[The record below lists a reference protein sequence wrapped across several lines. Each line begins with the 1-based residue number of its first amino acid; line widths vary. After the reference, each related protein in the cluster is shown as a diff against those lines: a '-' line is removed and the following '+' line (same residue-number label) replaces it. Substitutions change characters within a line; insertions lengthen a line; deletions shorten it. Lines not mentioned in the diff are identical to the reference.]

1 MIDYPT
7 FCRIHQLRDQDRLSF
22 AQIAAELG
30 LHPETVSVWAARP
43 TYQQR
48 KPALRASKLDPFK
61 GTVARLLGRHP
72 YSASQL
78 LSLLREEGYTGG
90 ASILRHHVARVR
102 PRARQAFLRLQFAPG
117 QAAQVDWGSAG
128 FLQIGNTRARLS
140 FFVMV
145 LCYSRRLYLEFTLRE
160 SQEHFLSAHHNAWVF
175 FGGVPQEVIVDNCK
189 VAGLKH
195 RRGEAPVFNPRYLD
209 FARHYGFRPR
219 ACNPLSPH
227 EKGRVERA
235 VGYVKAHFLAG
246 RTLGSLDAI
255 NAEARL
261 WMSSVANRRIHGDT
275 GKTPDELFTQETLQP
290 LNPNAYDVGTLHAL
304 RSSRTCRVRF
314 DANTYSVPA
323 QHAQQL
329 LQLQAYPDRIRIL
342 DGGQRL
348 VAEHLR
354 CYERSRDFELP
365 GHVEPLL
372 AQRLRAHQQRQ
383 LIRFLALGPAA
394 PAYWEGLRERR
405 PDALI
410 QVQRI
415 VTLSEVHGPEA
426 VSRLLEDLLQL
437 QSFSADYVA
446 NLLTQR
452 SRPRSEPAPLHL
464 SRASDLLDLEIPPPD
479 LSLYQTPS
487 HE

>member
-1 MIDYPT
+1 MIDYAT
-7 FCRIHQLRDQDRLSF
+7 FCRIRQLRDQDRLSF
-22 AQIAAELG
+22 TQIAAELG
-30 LHPETVSVWAARP
+30 LHPETVSTWAARP

-48 KPALRASKLDPFK
+48 QPALRPSKLDAFK
-61 GTVARLLGRHP
+61 GTIARLLERHP
-72 YSASQL
+72 YTASQL
-78 LSLLREEGYTGG
+78 LSLLREEGYSGG
-90 ASILRHHVARVR
+90 ASILRRHVARVR
-102 PRARQAFLRLQFAPG
+102 PRTRQAFLRLQFAPG

-128 FLQIGNTRARLS
+128 FLQVGNTRARLS

-160 SQEHFLSAHHNAWVF
+160 SQEHFLSAHHNAWIF

-189 VAGLKH
+189 VAVLKH

-219 ACNPLSPH
+219 ACNPLAPH

-246 RTLGSLDAI
+246 RTLGSLAAI

-261 WMSSVANRRIHGDT
+261 WMNSIANLRIHGDT
-275 GKTPDELFTQETLQP
+275 GKTPDELFAQETLQP
-290 LNPNAYDVGTLHAL
+290 LNPNAYDVGTIHAL

-314 DANTYSVPA
+314 ESNTYSVPA

-329 LQLQAYPDRIRIL
+329 LSLQAYPERIRIL
-342 DGGQRL
+342 HDQRL

-354 CYERSRDFELP
+354 CYQRRLDFELP
-365 GHVEPLL
+365 GHMEPLL

-383 LIRFLALGPAA
+383 LIGFLALGPAA

-415 VTLSEVHGPEA
+415 VALSQVHGTEI

-452 SRPRSEPAPLHL
+452 SRSRSEPAPLHL

-479 LSLYQTPS
+479 LSLYHTPG

>member
-1 MIDYPT
+1 M
-7 FCRIHQLRDQDRLSF
+7 
-22 AQIAAELG
+22 
-30 LHPETVSVWAARP
+30 
-43 TYQQR
+43 
-48 KPALRASKLDPFK
+48 
-61 GTVARLLGRHP
+61 
-72 YSASQL
+72 
-78 LSLLREEGYTGG
+78 
-90 ASILRHHVARVR
+90 
-102 PRARQAFLRLQFAPG
+102 
-117 QAAQVDWGSAG
+117 
-128 FLQIGNTRARLS
+128 
-140 FFVMV
+140 
-145 LCYSRRLYLEFTLRE
+145 
-160 SQEHFLSAHHNAWVF
+160 
-175 FGGVPQEVIVDNCK
+175 
-189 VAGLKH
+189 
-195 RRGEAPVFNPRYLD
+195 
-209 FARHYGFRPR
+209 
-219 ACNPLSPH
+219 
-227 EKGRVERA
+227 
-235 VGYVKAHFLAG
+235 KAHFLAG

-261 WMSSVANRRIHGDT
+261 WMSSVANRRLHGDT

-329 LQLQAYPDRIRIL
+329 LQLQAYPERIRIL

-354 CYERSRDFELP
+354 CYERRRDFELP

-415 VTLSEVHGPEA
+415 VTLSEVHGAEA

-479 LSLYQTPS
+479 LSLYHIPS